1 MSLLSANGLA
11 MRFGADDL
19 FGGVTVSV
27 PHGARIG
34 LVGPNGIGKTTLL
47 LILAG
52 EMSPSA
58 GSIAVAK
65 GARIGYLKQEAM
77 AAFGDRGGVLYDE
90 MLAPFAALRADE
102 AQLAELEH
110 AMADAHA
117 ESSGDAPADA
127 LANDAL
133 VERYGRLQAAFELA
147 GGYTYPQ
154 RIRHVL
160 LGLGFGESAWQQP
173 LAQLSGGQKTRAL
186 LARLLLEAPDLLI
199 LDEPTNHLDI
209 RAIEWLEGM
218 LAGWPGAVV
227 VVSHDRF
234 FLDRVVGHIWELGR
248 GGMETY
254 RGNYSAYV
262 QQREARWELRRKQY
276 KAVKERFEK
285 EIDYIKRF
293 IDSQNTAQAI
303 GRLRRL
309 GREVEALHAGGIEM
323 AAAIEGKGWARATG
337 DLDLGRSSMNVDY
350 VAMRVGQLREPSGA
364 LERMRLKIKAGPRGP
379 DIVVRSRALVVG
391 YPGAPLVT
399 LPDLELRRG
408 ARVGVL
414 GPNGAGKTTLLKTV
428 LGQLPPLEG
437 DLKVGDSIVVG
448 YFAQARDDLA
458 DDDTVIDTVLNR
470 SQFSPGEARNCLA
483 GFLFRE
489 DDVFKKVSALSGGE
503 RGRLA
508 LAVLA
513 LQGANLLVLDEPTNH
528 LDIQAQ
534 EVLEDVVNGFQ
545 GTVLLVTHD
554 RYLVDRLAT
563 MLWWVAD
570 GRLTVHDG
578 TYADWQARQA
588 GQAGRTG
595 QATAAGAPG
604 AGSNGRGASR
614 AAGPPA
620 SRAATDRA
628 ASGGGRN
635 ATAADRDAALVD
647 GIRRAATAG
656 PPPRSKNELRRLA
669 DHVAALEDAIAG
681 AEARAAFHAE
691 AVQRASEAGDVD
703 GIREATTA
711 MAAAEAE
718 VAARMAEWEAA
729 AAELDG
735 A

>member
-1 MSLLSANGLA
+1 MSLLSANGLS

-19 FGGVTVSV
+19 FGGVSVSV

-52 EMSPSA
+52 ELSASA
-58 GSIAVAK
+58 GEIAVAK
-65 GARIGYLKQEAM
+65 GTRIGYLKQEAM

-90 MLAPFAALRADE
+90 MLVPFAALRADE
-102 AQLAELEH
+102 AQLAALEH
-110 AMADAHA
+110 AMAEAHVGVDGGA
-117 ESSGDAPADA
+117 AGDGQVDGAGDAAGGYVVDTV
-127 LANDAL
+127 ANNAL
-133 VERYGRLQAAFELA
+133 VERYGRLQAAFEHA
-147 GGYTYPQ
+147 GGYTYVS

-160 LGLGFGESAWQQP
+160 LGLGFGEETWQQP

-218 LAGWPGAVV
+218 LTGWPGAVII
-227 VVSHDRF
+227 VSHDRY
-234 FLDRVVGHIWELGR
+234 FLDRVVDHVWELGR
-248 GGMETY
+248 GGMEAF

-276 KAVKERFEK
+276 KAIKERFAK

-293 IDSQNTAQAI
+293 IDSQNTAQAL

-323 AAAIEGKGWARATG
+323 AAAIESKGWMRATG
-337 DLDLGRSSMNVDY
+337 ELELGRSSMQVDY

-364 LERMRLKIKAGPRGP
+364 LQRIRLKLKAGARGP
-379 DIVVRSRALVVG
+379 DIVARTHDLVIG
-391 YPGAPLVT
+391 YPDAPLVT
-399 LPDLELRRG
+399 LPDLELHRG
-408 ARVGVL
+408 GRVAIL
-414 GPNGAGKTTLLKTV
+414 GPNGAGKTTLLKTI
-428 LGQLPPLEG
+428 LGQLPPLAG
-437 DLKVGDSIVVG
+437 DLKVGDNIVVG

-458 DDDTVIDTVLNR
+458 DADSVIDTILNR
-470 SQFSPGEARNCLA
+470 STFSLGEARNYLA

-489 DDVFKKVSALSGGE
+489 DDVFKQVSALSGGE

-534 EVLEDVVNGFQ
+534 EVLEDVVNDFQ

-563 MLWWVAD
+563 QLWWVAD
-570 GRLTVHDG
+570 GALTVHEG
-578 TYADWQARQA
+578 TFADWQARQA
-588 GQAGRTG
+588 GG
-595 QATAAGAPG
+595 QAADGRGRAASATSSTASGAPG
-604 AGSNGRGASR
+604 RPAAERGASR

-620 SRAATDRA
+620 
-628 ASGGGRN
+628 
-635 ATAADRDAALVD
+635 
-647 GIRRAATAG
+647 
-656 PPPRSKNELRRLA
+656 
-669 DHVAALEDAIAG
+669 
-681 AEARAAFHAE
+681 
-691 AVQRASEAGDVD
+691 
-703 GIREATTA
+703 
-711 MAAAEAE
+711 
-718 VAARMAEWEAA
+718 
-729 AAELDG
+729 
-735 A
+735 

>member
-19 FGGVTVSV
+19 FGGVSVQV

-52 EMSPSA
+52 ELSPSA
-58 GSIAVAK
+58 GGISTAK
-65 GARIGYLKQEAM
+65 GTRIGYLKQEAM

-90 MLAPFAALRADE
+90 MLAPFAGLRADE
-102 AQLAELEH
+102 AQLAALEH
-110 AMADAHA
+110 QMADAP
-117 ESSGDAPADA
+117 GDA
-127 LANDAL
+127 AL
-133 VERYGRLQAAFELA
+133 VERYGRLQAAFEHA
-147 GGYTYPQ
+147 GGYTYVS

-160 LGLGFGESAWQQP
+160 LGLGFGEATWQQP

-218 LAGWPGAVV
+218 LTGWPGAVV

-234 FLDRVVGHIWELGR
+234 FLDRVVDHVWELGR

-262 QQREARWELRRKQY
+262 RQREARWELRRKQY

-323 AAAIEGKGWARATG
+323 VAAIDSKGWAQATG

-364 LERMRLKIKAGPRGP
+364 LQRIHLKLKAGPRGP
-379 DIVVRSRALVVG
+379 DVVVRTRGLVVG
-391 YPGAPLVT
+391 YPDAPLVT

-408 ARVGVL
+408 ERVAIL
-414 GPNGAGKTTLLKTV
+414 GTNGAGKTTLLKTV
-428 LGQLPPLEG
+428 LGQLAPLSG
-437 DLKVGDSIVVG
+437 DLKVGDNIVVG

-458 DDDTVIDTVLNR
+458 DADSVIDTILNR
-470 SQFSPGEARNCLA
+470 STFSPGEARNYLA

-513 LQGANLLVLDEPTNH
+513 LSGANLLVLDEPTNH

-534 EVLEDVVNGFQ
+534 EVLEDVVNDFQ

-570 GRLTVHDG
+570 GALAVHEG
-578 TYADWQARQA
+578 TCTP
-588 GQAGRTG
+588 TG
-595 QATAAGAPG
+595 
-604 AGSNGRGASR
+604 SR
-614 AAGPPA
+614 A
-620 SRAATDRA
+620 RR
-628 ASGGGRN
+628 
-635 ATAADRDAALVD
+635 ADR
-647 GIRRAATAG
+647 
-656 PPPRSKNELRRLA
+656 PP
-669 DHVAALEDAIAG
+669 
-681 AEARAAFHAE
+681 
-691 AVQRASEAGDVD
+691 
-703 GIREATTA
+703 T
-711 MAAAEAE
+711 
-718 VAARMAEWEAA
+718 AA
-729 AAELDG
+729 AAPLRPRSRPPQPRRIAPPPSAVPRAPPG
-735 A
+735 RPRRARHPAPTATRPTPTATPPSSTACAAPRPPALPRAARTSSAAWPSASPPSRTRSPAPRRAPPSTRRRCSARARRATWRASAKRARPCRPPKRTWRRG